1 MPRLYLALTWM
12 ISDSDMEHGLE
23 QFLQNVWGE
32 EDGTVFFA
40 QKKTED
46 LFRVPPPVLWPAQ
59 KATILSF
66 ISMSDVN
73 WDTYY
78 TPGIFK
84 EGSLTKE
91 KENGWRA
98 KSCWIDLDGA
108 EAVRRACQLML
119 DNPWIPEPTYKLQTS
134 PNGQHWYWI
143 LDDYVDAAIINN
155 VNRRLTYFLDAD
167 KACWDISHVMRP
179 PETHNHKDKHKVD
192 GVSPQVSIAYF
203 SEVVHSIDVFE
214 KLPAIKEQINERLTL
229 GEVPNVQDVLMK
241 YPWDKTHIE
250 VFKRDKQHFWNEQ
263 TQDFSKRGDAMLRL
277 TYFGAEIGMS
287 DEALYSVLLDVDSR
301 WGKFKD
307 RHDRTLRLTEMINRA
322 RLKYP
327 HALITEYNT
336 EETIL
341 KAVYGFTDFLATEY
355 EFKWIY
361 DEMVPENG
369 INFISARPGVGKSR
383 FILQMMMCLA
393 LGRNFLGWKL
403 VGGPRKVLLMSLEM
417 GPPVLKKFMQS
428 LAKDSGLNEEELKTL
443 NENFLVV
450 PAGEPLAINSPE
462 GEQFFRKVVTDHAP
476 SVVFIDAMG
485 SLDIEELSE
494 AVSKKIMSKL
504 KGFLNEWDIT
514 FYMVHHNKKADA
526 TSANKPP
533 TLADF
538 YGNTYASTDAASI
551 FALWN
556 NPQTSVEEVE
566 LHTIKHRIGLAPA
579 PIVLDSR
586 SKFTFSLLETKD
598 EYVPSSAQYVP
609 NAKQTQPA
617 SAETVGQPDIKPF
630 GFNF

>member
-1 MPRLYLALTWM
+1 MA
-12 ISDSDMEHGLE
+12 HGLE
-23 QFLQNVWGE
+23 QFLSNVWGE
-32 EDGTVFFA
+32 EEGTVFFA

-46 LFRVPPPVLWPAQ
+46 LFRVPPPVLWPLQ

-66 ISMSDVN
+66 ISMSNAN
-73 WDTYY
+73 WDTYF

-84 EGSLTKE
+84 AGVTTKE

-98 KSCWIDLDGA
+98 KTLWVDLDGYKDDQA
-108 EAVRRACQLML
+108 APEAALATIRETGWL
-119 DNPWIPEPTYKLQTS
+119 PEPTYRIQTS
-134 PNGQHWYWI
+134 LKGEHWYWI
-143 LDDYVDAAIINN
+143 LDDYVDADVINN
-155 VNRRLTYFLDAD
+155 VNRRLTYFLNAD

-203 SEVVHSIDVFE
+203 SEVIHSIDTFQ
-214 KLPAIKEQINERLTL
+214 KLPAIKEQINERLTF
-229 GEVPNVQDVLMK
+229 GEIPDVQDVLMK

-250 VFKRDKQHFWNEQ
+250 VFRRDKEHFWNEQ
-263 TQDFSKRGDAMLRL
+263 TQDFESRGNAMMRL
-277 TYFGAEIGMS
+277 CYFGAEIGMS

-307 RHDRTLRLTEMINRA
+307 RHDRTLRLSEMITKTRI
-322 RLKYP
+322 KYP
-327 HALITEYNT
+327 HALITEYTT

-361 DEMVPENG
+361 DNMVPENG

-393 LGRNFLGWKL
+393 LGRDFLGWKL
-403 VGGPRKVLLMSLEM
+403 IGGPRKVLLMSLEM

-428 LAKDSGLNEEELKTL
+428 LAKDSELTNEELAIL
-443 NENFLVV
+443 NANFLVV
-450 PAGEPLAINSPE
+450 PAGEPLAVNSPE
-462 GEQFFRKVVTDHAP
+462 GEQFFRKVVSDHNP

-485 SLDIEELSE
+485 SLDIDELNES
-494 AVSKKIMSKL
+494 VSKKIMSKL

-533 TLADF
+533 SLNDF
-538 YGNTYASTDAASI
+538 YGNTYAATDAASI
-551 FALWN
+551 FALWK

-566 LHTIKHRIGLAPA
+566 LHTIKHRIGLEPA
-579 PIVLDSR
+579 PIILDSR

-598 EYVPSSAQYVP
+598 EQYSRPAEQAKPSSTETSG
-609 NAKQTQPA
+609 KSEF
-617 SAETVGQPDIKPF
+617 SAF
-630 GFNF
+630 GF